1 LELHECIKKR
11 RDTRHF
17 LSDTV
22 PQTVL
27 DKAFESA
34 HQAPSVGLCE
44 PWRFVLITSPE
55 KRMALYEGYVKMRE
69 EAELQISNPEL
80 QKIFASLK
88 LEALLDAPVV
98 IGLFCE
104 RPQNSMFTIGI
115 QGSIDTIEWS
125 CVCAIQNLWL
135 SISAQG
141 YSAGWVSIVDFKL
154 ISETLK
160 VPQTWKPLGLL
171 CVGKAATDYG
181 GIPMLE
187 KENWKKRTPNPV
199 VIEV

>member
-1 LELHECIKKR
+1 LELHECLAKR

-17 LSDTV
+17 LSEPV
-22 PQTVL
+22 PKTVL
-27 DKAFESA
+27 DKAFKSA

-44 PWRFVLITSPE
+44 PWRFVLITSQE
-55 KRMALYEGYVKMRE
+55 KRIALHQGYLKTRA
-69 EAELQISNPEL
+69 EAALQISDPEL
-80 QKIFASLK
+80 QKLFVSLK
-88 LEALLDAPVV
+88 LEALLEAPVV

-104 RPQNSMFTIGI
+104 RPPDSRFTIGI
-115 QGSIDTIEWS
+115 QGSIDTVEWS

-141 YSAGWVSIVDFKL
+141 YAAGWVSIIDFKL

-160 VPQTWKPLGLL
+160 VPQTWEPLGLL
-171 CVGKAATDYG
+171 CVGKPATNYG